1 MQETWVWFLGQG
13 DPLEKEIAICSSI
26 LAWKTPWIEEPG
38 QLQSMGSQKVEH
50 DWACSQGYALG
61 FPDGLVG
68 KESICS
74 AGDTRDL
81 DSIPGSGRSPGE
93 GNGNPL
99 QYSCLKNPVSYSPK
113 GYKELDTTK
122 HTHKALQIFHFS
134 LVSPTNSRTPQWILP
149 SATVTVTCQWWVST
163 SFQQAILG
171 HLSLARATFTV
182 LLNHL
187 HALGLS
193 SSIPSPGCPIR
204 APGEF

>member
-1 MQETWVWFLGQG
+1 MQETWVWFLGQE

-61 FPDGLVG
+61 FPDGSVG
-68 KESICS
+68 KESICN

-99 QYSCLKNPVSYSPK
+99 QYSCLKNPMDGDWWATVQRVTRSWTQLSIHTRPCKYSISPWFHQPTL
-113 GYKELDTTK
+113 EL
-122 HTHKALQIFHFS
+122 HSESCLQQ
-134 LVSPTNSRTPQWILP
+134 LSPWRANGEFPLP
-149 SATVTVTCQWWVST
+149 SGRL
-163 SFQQAILG
+163 F
-171 HLSLARATFTV
+171 
-182 LLNHL
+182 
-187 HALGLS
+187 
-193 SSIPSPGCPIR
+193 
-204 APGEF
+204 